1 MEEEKVS
8 IAWIITVIIMVV
20 AILGFFVWLGLTV
33 DTASGAP
40 AYPWPYP
47 PLGPIETEP
56 EAYGFACSK
65 MRAYTDLGP
74 EHSTWYGWARV
85 KRFFDGTERVYEMRW
100 LYYEPSSFGG
110 INVWGAQF
118 APIHDGWYIWE
129 AGSIMGHPIQELPI
143 QRYIQCERQFAP
155 LVVREQSRERH
166 DVERPLPTPAPTMCG
181 PDPKACE
188 ATATPI
194 TIIIGNEP

>member
-1 MEEEKVS
+1 MQEKTS
-8 IAWIITVIIMVV
+8 TAWKVTVIVLCATIAAFFLWLWITAGDVTV
-20 AILGFFVWLGLTV
+20 A
-33 DTASGAP
+33 GAC
-40 AYPWPYP
+40 PWPYP
-47 PLGPIETEP
+47 PLGEIETEP

-110 INVWGAQF
+110 VNVWGAQF
-118 APIHDGWYIWE
+118 APIHDGWYTWE

-166 DVERPLPTPAPTMCG
+166 DVERPLPTPAPTACG
-181 PDPKACE
+181 PEPKACLP
-188 ATATPI
+188 TATPI
-194 TIIIGNEP
+194 TIIIGSDEP